1 MDDLNFFEIDVSYV
15 DYLKNIEINK
25 RGFSRVPNMV
35 YDKNRKQKLI
45 CGVVLVV
52 KRKNITT
59 RLIKYLAKIL
69 VKI

>member
-35 YDKNRKQKLI
+35 YDKN
-45 CGVVLVV
+45 
-52 KRKNITT
+52 
-59 RLIKYLAKIL
+59 
-69 VKI
+69 